1 MIAKHTRNRIIKLLG
16 KHTDTKIASKFGLN
30 PSTVTRL
37 RNELNIAKYDKYADL
52 WKDIDPII
60 FEMSART
67 IALKYSGSGITRW
80 VVDGRKKKLLLNME
94 NTVQKKVV
102 INVSKIRQLRKQKE
116 RSAFIKNEIQKHYSV
131 NLDEVFS

>member
-1 MIAKHTRNRIIKLLG
+1 MISKYTRNRIIKLLG

-37 RNELNIAKYDKYADL
+37 RNELNIAKYDKYTDL

-60 FEMSART
+60 FEMSARS

-80 VVDGRKKKLLLNME
+80 VVDGRKKKLLISKK
-94 NTVQKKVV
+94 NTAKKKVV
-102 INVSKIRQLRKQKE
+102 INVGKIRQLRKQKE
-116 RSAFIKNEIQKHYSV
+116 RSAFIRNEIQKHYNV
-131 NLDEVFS
+131 DLDEVF